1 MVGRSKATGCFKSCP
16 QSFATWTSRLIF
28 SSISHFFS
36 LKLYQRSDTRSSKRS
51 VRKLFLTLKYAW
63 ETQVT
68 RATLTNLSLVKW
80 SLLYLKL
87 NNGVFLTQTPFK
99 ELFQPPSLHFESG
112 WSSVQA
118 RALLTKWRWLLK
130 CRPKLKTISK
140 MFSNLNGS
148 RRSGNQFWKV
158 LMTSVQSATSTSIRR
173 TATATT
179 LNAGTTSWRRSV
191 FTGSQR

>member
-1 MVGRSKATGCFKSCP
+1 
-16 QSFATWTSRLIF
+16 
-28 SSISHFFS
+28 
-36 LKLYQRSDTRSSKRS
+36 
-51 VRKLFLTLKYAW
+51 
-63 ETQVT
+63 
-68 RATLTNLSLVKW
+68 
-80 SLLYLKL
+80 
-87 NNGVFLTQTPFK
+87 
-99 ELFQPPSLHFESG
+99 
-112 WSSVQA
+112 
-118 RALLTKWRWLLK
+118 
-130 CRPKLKTISK
+130 LKTISK